1 MIAQKFAERYILELL
16 LFFTYTDV
24 AYARMA
30 SSSRVQ
36 YVLIKE
42 NKGIKRNL
50 RRNRVHFQ
58 PNKEERKQP
67 QKGSTT
73 ALTLPCQSS
82 LFLSISVLSKVT
94 APPPSLSQLP
104 PKSLCSTRMKTRMWC
119 LMHGIC
125 GNGLMQKKSCH
136 HSWEVPKLKQYQ
148 KKWSHDE
155 EAT

>member
-1 MIAQKFAERYILELL
+1 MIAQKFAEWYILELL

-67 QKGSTT
+67 QKGSTN

-82 LFLSISVLSKVT
+82 LFLSVSVLSKVT
-94 APPPSLSQLP
+94 APPPAL
-104 PKSLCSTRMKTRMWC
+104 
-119 LMHGIC
+119 
-125 GNGLMQKKSCH
+125 
-136 HSWEVPKLKQYQ
+136 VPF
-148 KKWSHDE
+148 
-155 EAT
+155 ATPSKITLQCKNENTHVMFDA